1 LRSDQ
6 AILTMRAHWLLLVLC
21 IALVFLAAVVVASD
35 DGAEVVDLG
44 RLGENTGRRGKAS
57 TIRRG
62 GSFLSTEGS
71 FTMSQGR
78 FQGNNEED
86 ELGERDA
93 SSEDAYGQTDID
105 ELGDSEEHD
114 KEIVGKLHRKHK
126 SQLKL
131 GETLKAAVEAKL
143 GTQVPITKSIQK
155 IIDDVA
161 DELSRT
167 CAATALSAGKGPKEK
182 TSAADSNLTT
192 ATTNKNAK
200 GPAGD
205 VAQHKG
211 GGTFDWTQ
219 CKSEVS
225 CSRACS
231 ALRHHTLLLSDPC

>member
-1 LRSDQ
+1 MASSGAASGAFGLF
-6 AILTMRAHWLLLVLC
+6 LVLF
-21 IALVFLAAVVVASD
+21 LHGTVFASLGGEAVVGPTAAK
-35 DGAEVVDLG
+35 G
-44 RLGENTGRRGKAS
+44 LGESLDDELARSSFSSQDKAS
-57 TIRRG
+57 V
-62 GSFLSTEGS
+62 
-71 FTMSQGR
+71 
-78 FQGNNEED
+78 
-86 ELGERDA
+86 
-93 SSEDAYGQTDID
+93 
-105 ELGDSEEHD
+105 
-114 KEIVGKLHRKHK
+114 KEIVGKVHRKHK

-231 ALRHHTLLLSDPC
+231 ALRHHTLLLTVRADRAVTKTVPLVPMSREGFFPATRFVVKRRATTTPSALMTSRC

>member
-1 LRSDQ
+1 
-6 AILTMRAHWLLLVLC
+6 MLC

-105 ELGDSEEHD
+105 ELGDSEEH
-114 KEIVGKLHRKHK
+114 E
-126 SQLKL
+126 Q
-131 GETLKAAVEAKL
+131 
-143 GTQVPITKSIQK
+143 
-155 IIDDVA
+155 A
-161 DELSRT
+161 DELGYSNQLGEELTVRDHVREKKF
-167 CAATALSAGKGPKEK
+167 SAGRAQQCEGAPRTHRLAKDQTAAGHREGTEGETCLDRVKEYEEA
-182 TSAADSNLTT
+182 S
-192 ATTNKNAK
+192 
-200 GPAGD
+200 
-205 VAQHKG
+205 
-211 GGTFDWTQ
+211 F
-219 CKSEVS
+219 
-225 CSRACS
+225 
-231 ALRHHTLLLSDPC
+231 